1 MNKQELAIAK
11 KIAEIE
17 SVELTKQI
25 STVPETG
32 EEVEWYSVSDVSS
45 LAEYEELY
53 DPFNWSILGPLM
65 VKYKVIPDF
74 NFNSAVV
81 VNYDTQLSFEV
92 YSHDESEESM
102 KQAILE
108 CIIKSQEA

>member
-17 SVELTKQI
+17 GV
-25 STVPETG
+25 
-32 EEVEWYSVSDVSS
+32 DVKFICGR
-45 LAEYEELY
+45 LCEMHMDGNEHLPCAYY
-53 DPFNWSILGPLM
+53 NPFDWSILGPLM
-65 VKYKVIPDF
+65 VKHKVIPDF

-92 YSHDESEESM
+92 DAHDENEESM